1 MWYNKGVKDDLKKM
15 RHERSK
21 LDYPGLKLE
30 QNEYVELAIRRTKF
44 GVWLIWALVA
54 TGFATVTCVIVLLAT
69 TGGVGPLGINEA
81 AKHYLYILLFGLYA
95 VILLAGAI
103 GSYVYNGNYMYIT
116 NRRIF
121 QTSMTHLLSRSTNVI
136 DLLSVEDVSFAQN
149 GILAHLFRYGTIRMS
164 TIGDETTYTFK
175 YIDKP
180 NDEMDTIT
188 HLVHKAKERTKRAN
202 GNNN

>member
-1 MWYNKGVKDDLKKM
+1 MCYNKGVKDDLKKM

-44 GVWLIWALVA
+44 GMWLIWALVA
-54 TGFATVTCVIVLLAT
+54 AGFVAVTCVIILLAV
-69 TGGVGPLGINEA
+69 TGGSDAIGINDA
-81 AKHYLYILLFGLYA
+81 AQHYLYILLFGLYA
-95 VILLAGAI
+95 VILLSGAI

-136 DLLSVEDVSFAQN
+136 DLISIEDVSFMQK
-149 GILAHLFRYGTIRMS
+149 GILPHLFRYGTIRMA
-164 TIGDETTYTFK
+164 TVGDETTYTFK

-188 HLVHKAKERTKRAN
+188 HLVHKAKESTKKSK
-202 GNNN
+202 

>member
-1 MWYNKGVKDDLKKM
+1 MKDDLKKL

-30 QNEYVELAIRRTKF
+30 QKEYVELAIRRTKF
-44 GVWLIWALVA
+44 GLWLIWALVVAGFVGVTIMIIWLAA
-54 TGFATVTCVIVLLAT
+54 TGQTSAIGL
-69 TGGVGPLGINEA
+69 NEA
-81 AKHYLYILLFGLYA
+81 AQHYLYVLLFGLYA

-103 GSYVYNGNYMYIT
+103 GTYVYSGNRMYIT

-121 QTSMTHLLSRSTNVI
+121 QISTTHLLSRSTNVI
-136 DLLSVEDVSFAQN
+136 DLVSIEDVSFTQK
-149 GILAHLFRYGTIRMS
+149 GLLPYLFRYGTIRMA

-180 NDEMDTIT
+180 SDEMDTIT
-188 HLVHKAKERTKRAN
+188 HLVHKAKERTKTTRE
-202 GNNN
+202 GND

>member
-54 TGFATVTCVIVLLAT
+54 VGFVAVTGMILALSMPS
-69 TGGVGPLGINEA
+69 GSDVLGINGA
-81 AKHYLYILLFGLYA
+81 ARHYLYILLFGLYA
-95 VILLAGAI
+95 VIVMAGAV

-116 NRRIF
+116 NRRVF
-121 QTSMTHLLSRSTNVI
+121 QTSTTHLLSRSTNVI
-136 DLLSVEDVSFAQN
+136 DLISIEDVSFTQK
-149 GILAHLFRYGTIRMS
+149 GLLPHLFRYGTIRMA
-164 TIGDETTYTFK
+164 TVGDETTYTFK

-188 HLVHKAKERTKRAN
+188 HLVHKAKERTKRTKADN
-202 GNNN
+202 V